1 MSQSAA
7 LQISCDIV
15 HSPKGPILS
24 RIDPKWRLT
33 AIFAFA
39 LLVVCLERF
48 PSLIGAVLF
57 ALAAA
62 FIARTELKKI
72 VRRMA
77 QMDGFMIFVLLT
89 LPFARPGEELFSLGG
104 WSASREGAIIACQAL
119 LKANAIL
126 LMILA
131 LLGRMETADMGFA
144 LARLGL
150 PSKLVQL
157 FCFTIRYVDV
167 LGDEYRRLRLAMKA
181 RAFSMGFNLHT
192 WRSIG
197 YLFGML
203 LVRSAERAERIVK
216 AMKLRG
222 FDGQF
227 RSLSASET
235 KSSGFEGAFGFV
247 ALLVGISLAAL
258 EFSVEI
264 FAVSPF

>member
-1 MSQSAA
+1 MNQSAA
-7 LQISCDIV
+7 LLISRDV
-15 HSPKGPILS
+15 VQSPKEPILS
-24 RIDPKWRLT
+24 RIDPKWRL
-33 AIFAFA
+33 AALFAFA

-48 PSLIGAVLF
+48 PSLIGAFLF

-62 FIARTELKKI
+62 FAARTDVKKI
-72 VRRMA
+72 LRRMA

-104 WSASREGAIIACQAL
+104 WSASREGAIIAGQVL
-119 LKANAIL
+119 LKANAVL

-131 LLGRMETADMGFA
+131 LLGRMETADLGFA
-144 LARLGL
+144 LARMGL

-157 FCFTIRYVDV
+157 FCFTIRYVNV

-235 KSSGFEGAFGFV
+235 KGSGFEGAFGFAV
-247 ALLVGISLAAL
+247 LMVGLSLAAL
-258 EFSVEI
+258 EFSFEL
-264 FAVSPF
+264 FAVSPL